1 MMASVPLRISIAMT
15 ISVGLIGVSD
25 MPLFA
30 QGGHLQTKPAPGL
43 RPLPPPTGST
53 GTLQSSTEFKTL
65 QGVQRLEEHVAYLEG
80 LLKAMGSKIY
90 AINTKETMNA
100 ITESVD
106 SAGQCCNSSRQDVLV
121 AG

>member
-1 MMASVPLRISIAMT
+1 
-15 ISVGLIGVSD
+15 
-25 MPLFA
+25 
-30 QGGHLQTKPAPGL
+30 
-43 RPLPPPTGST
+43 
-53 GTLQSSTEFKTL
+53 L

-80 LLKAMGSKIY
+80 LLKAMGSKIN

-106 SAGQCCNSSRQDVLV
+106 SAEQCCNSSRQDVLV